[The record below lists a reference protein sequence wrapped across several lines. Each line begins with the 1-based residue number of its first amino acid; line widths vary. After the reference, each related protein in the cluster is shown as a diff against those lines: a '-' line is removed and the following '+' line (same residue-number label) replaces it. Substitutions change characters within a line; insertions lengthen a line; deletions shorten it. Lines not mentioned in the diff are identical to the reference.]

1 MNPKD
6 NQKSSERSAV
16 PTDNSGHFSAL
27 VESTLNF
34 FTDTADRARKALAE
48 RRRPSTDVLASE
60 NSFTS
65 GAIKTLNNA
74 YDDISQNLHRLVDEP
89 AIARVVVRD
98 EHDKYRIFF
107 ITRGMVSG
115 GSSSEYTM
123 ANYRSP
129 FGRLKRISRALSI
142 MRE

>member
-6 NQKSSERSAV
+6 NQRNAERSGR

-89 AIARVVVRD
+89 VR
-98 EHDKYRIFF
+98 RSIL
-107 ITRGMVSG
+107 VSLCKP
-115 GSSSEYTM
+115 T
-123 ANYRSP
+123 NCP
-129 FGRLKRISRALSI
+129 KR
-142 MRE
+142 